1 MTVETIRPISTESYS
16 DWATNGCA
24 LGDHHLCVDEGWPSD
39 DDTTHI
45 EGSPGCSIRF
55 GLEDPTFEGICVQA
69 RVRVRAYTTTTTGVV
84 TTTTTTLPGEVL
96 TVELYDGAV
105 QLSSQEITTEE
116 EYSFEGYFNYYTDWV
131 DIRDLDLTAIDL
143 ADMEVVLRDAT
154 GWARNLKVSAVDVEL
169 DNTLAIIDVRPDGD
183 ATGVAQAV
191 TMEVDFNKPIDIST
205 FTIVV
210 ALRAYRTYNN
220 ETVASNEIIDGT
232 VTFINSDQTA
242 VFTPDIPLLEQAD
255 YDIVLD
261 DGITTADASESIDVL
276 YGWSF
281 QTGIVDEVP
290 DEVSEPQIAPPL
302 KDYPEALEGLSVVST
317 YPAQYAAQVP
327 LDLAPTGAIKIV
339 FNKDIDST
347 LTNIS
352 YQAINGDDTVV
363 TPNYDFNHVIDINGA
378 TVDLTPDDVFLENSL
393 VVVSLS
399 TVTAD
404 DESIMQEYTLSF
416 AMVINPA
423 YATVEQIKV
432 ILGPFADNV
441 TDIAI
446 AMLIYEYSVE
456 ADIITSSLV
465 GNAALIALAKK
476 KWVQCK
482 VAYDLIFATILDSQG
497 KSKRLAD
504 MQVDYSGVS
513 PREKEAFFDKLK
525 DCIEKWEEILKTGGV
540 GVRPVMTIKGLYDPD
555 RPEVGRNWTQRPSA
569 GPHANTVVPKVVGR
583 RGVKAGRDPRLY
595 FSKNRQ
601 VIYRS
606 SRELE

>member
-1 MTVETIRPISTESYS
+1 M
-16 DWATNGCA
+16 AT
-24 LGDHHLCVDEGWPSD
+24 S
-39 DDTTHI
+39 
-45 EGSPGCSIRF
+45 
-55 GLEDPTFEGICVQA
+55 
-69 RVRVRAYTTTTTGVV
+69 
-84 TTTTTTLPGEVL
+84 TTTTTTTTT
-96 TVELYDGAV
+96 TVP
-105 QLSSQEITTEE
+105 
-116 EYSFEGYFNYYTDWV
+116 F
-131 DIRDLDLTAIDL
+131 
-143 ADMEVVLRDAT
+143 
-154 GWARNLKVSAVDVEL
+154 
-169 DNTLAIIDVRPDGD
+169 AIIDVRPDDG
-183 ATGVAQAV
+183 GIGIAQAV
-191 TMEVDFNKPIDIST
+191 TMEVDFNKPIDTST

-261 DGITTADASESIDVL
+261 DGITTADGSESIDVL

-281 QTGIVDEVP
+281 QTGIVDTVP
-290 DEVSEPQIAPPL
+290 DEVSDPQIAPPL
-302 KDYPEALEGLSVVST
+302 KDYPEALESLSVVST

-327 LDLAPTGAIKIV
+327 LDLAPFGAITITL
-339 FNKDIDST
+339 NKDIDSY
-347 LTNIS
+347 LSNIA
-352 YQAINGDDTVV
+352 YQAINGDDTLF
-363 TPNYDFNHVIDINGA
+363 PPEYDFSHVP
-378 TVDLTPDDVFLENSL
+378 TVDGDKLVLTPDSVFVENSI
-393 VVVSLS
+393 VIVSLADI
-399 TVTAD
+399 TAL

-416 AMVINPA
+416 ATVINPA
-423 YATVEQIKV
+423 YATVAQIKV

-456 ADIITSSLV
+456 ADIITSSLT
-465 GNAALIALAKK
+465 GNAALVALAKK

-601 VIYRS
+601 VIYRT